1 MATKVERKI
10 VRANKK
16 HHAKRSEL
24 YVAAGTLFERWS
36 LRWPSTPYAQQHA
49 PSPFP
54 TQQLPIRDADLS
66 SLVYLC
72 VSLFFF
78 FTYLLRLILIL

>member
-36 LRWPSTPYAQQHA
+36 LRWSVNTLCSTPPLSQLNNYPYA
-49 PSPFP
+49 
-54 TQQLPIRDADLS
+54 T
-66 SLVYLC
+66 
-72 VSLFFF
+72 
-78 FTYLLRLILIL
+78 